1 MAVQIGG
8 IELTKLT
15 KVAVRERARI
25 AHHVVPGLAGDLAQV
40 LGRPSVE
47 ISLSGI
53 FFGAEAASQLGE
65 LRALH
70 LEQQPVDFFADVV
83 GEGYFSQVLLTR
95 LEVSQ
100 LAGEFDQFNFTFEAV
115 EYVEPPEPAMTD
127 ALAGL
132 NTDLLGEAASFMDDA
147 QNALEQVSQLTA
159 LIADVPSFGDPTSQL
174 RQMPT
179 DFAAQVGAAQQVL
192 TGLRELF

>member
-1 MAVQIGG
+1 MAVRIGG

-15 KVAVRERARI
+15 NVAVRERARI
-25 AHHVVPGLAGDLAQV
+25 AHHVVPGLAGDLAQT

-53 FFGAEAASQLGE
+53 FFGTEAAGQLGE

-70 LEQQPVDFFADVV
+70 LEHQPVDFFADAV

-95 LEVSQ
+95 LDVSQ
-100 LAGEFDQFNFTFEAV
+100 RAGEFDQFNFTCEAV
-115 EYVEPPEPAMTD
+115 EYVEPPEPVVTD
-127 ALAGL
+127 ALGGL
-132 NTDLLGEAASFMDDA
+132 NADLLGEAASFMDDV
-147 QNALEQVSQLTA
+147 QNALEQVSQLTD
-159 LIADVPSFGDPTSQL
+159 LIANAPSFGDPTSQL
-174 RQMPT
+174 RRMPT
-179 DFAAQVGAAQQVL
+179 EFTTQAGNVGQIL

>member
-15 KVAVRERARI
+15 QVTVQERARI
-25 AHHVVPGLAGDLAQV
+25 AHHAVPGLDGDLAQM

-47 ISLSGI
+47 VVLSGI

-70 LEQQPVDFFADVV
+70 LGHQPVDFFADAV
-83 GEGYFSQVLLTR
+83 GEGYFSQVLIAR

-100 LAGEFDQFNFTFEAV
+100 RAGELDQFNFTCEAV
-115 EYVEPPEPAMTD
+115 EMYRGRLVRR
-127 ALAGL
+127 GR
-132 NTDLLGEAASFMDDA
+132 
-147 QNALEQVSQLTA
+147 ALEQ
-159 LIADVPSFGDPTSQL
+159 SF
-174 RQMPT
+174 
-179 DFAAQVGAAQQVL
+179 
-192 TGLRELF
+192 

>member
-15 KVAVRERARI
+15 EVAVRERARI
-25 AHHVVPGLAGDLAQV
+25 VHHTVPGLAGDLAQA

-47 ISLSGI
+47 VALRGI
-53 FFGAEAASQLGE
+53 FFGAEAANQLGE

-70 LEQQPVDFFADVV
+70 LGHQPVDFFADAV
-83 GEGYFSQVLLTR
+83 GEGYFSQVLITR

-100 LAGEFDQFNFTFEAV
+100 RAGEFDQFNFSCEAV
-115 EYVEPPEPAMTD
+115 EYVEPPEPAITD

-132 NTDLLGEAASFMDDA
+132 DAGLLSEAAGFVDDV
-147 QNALEQVSQLTA
+147 QNALEQVSQLA
-159 LIADVPSFGDPTSQL
+159 DLIANVPSFGNPTSRL
-174 RQMPT
+174 TDMPAEFVT
-179 DFAAQVGAAQQVL
+179 QTGNTVQIL
-192 TGLRELF
+192 TGLRDLF